1 MLTARLAA
9 RSARDVQLPFYS
21 SFVIT
26 AYRGPADCLL
36 LCRNIFTDSGV
47 EWKNY
52 RYFDPQTVG
61 LDFKG
66 MTEDLRNAPDGSVVV
81 LHGKC
86 CFS

>member
-1 MLTARLAA
+1 M
-9 RSARDVQLPFYS
+9 S
-21 SFVIT
+21 
-26 AYRGPADCLL
+26 LL

-52 RYFDPQTVG
+52 RYFDPKTVG

-81 LHGKC
+81 LHGEN
-86 CFS
+86 FSAGTCVLPEMLISNEDYCQLFHQIPEVAGPVII